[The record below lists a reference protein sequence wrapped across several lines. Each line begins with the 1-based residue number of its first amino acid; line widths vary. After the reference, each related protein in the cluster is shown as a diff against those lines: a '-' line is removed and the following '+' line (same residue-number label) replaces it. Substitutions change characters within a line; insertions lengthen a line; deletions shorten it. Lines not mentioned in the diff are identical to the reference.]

1 MDYFDSTYPLEY
13 YSIGGKYLFYRDV
26 TNRNFWLPSDSEGQK
41 IYDTYVAK
49 YLLEFKTPS
58 AKQTLKASKSKP
70 NNAGITEARKAASP
84 GITETASSEKGVTES
99 KTVNQ
104 VGTQPR
110 IEADGEGA
118 LIYHENINK
127 EIGIVV
133 AKYDSSQDPE
143 YTGKDYKAI
152 TVVFDDGRVVEY
164 MLGQKSYFNQ
174 KNCAIQQPKNVST
187 IDADLRTKIKAPR
200 SFYLIRGLT
209 ENTTQNRA
217 GITENATQNRA
228 GITETD
234 VLPNK
239 GVTESFSEGQQKGVT
254 ESK

>member
-1 MDYFDSTYPLEY
+1 M
-13 YSIGGKYLFYRDV
+13 
-26 TNRNFWLPSDSEGQK
+26 
-41 IYDTYVAK
+41 
-49 YLLEFKTPS
+49 
-58 AKQTLKASKSKP
+58 
-70 NNAGITEARKAASP
+70 
-84 GITETASSEKGVTES
+84 
-99 KTVNQ
+99 
-104 VGTQPR
+104 
-110 IEADGEGA
+110 
-118 LIYHENINK
+118 
-127 EIGIVV
+127 
-133 AKYDSSQDPE
+133 
-143 YTGKDYKAI
+143 
-152 TVVFDDGRVVEY
+152 
-164 MLGQKSYFNQ
+164 
-174 KNCAIQQPKNVST
+174 ST